1 MGTDLGCHHERSPIP
16 RGLTGFGQAVRDV
29 CLRHPL
35 TADDF
40 VFAYQVYS
48 APGLS
53 TFIPTPQDRMSEVLA
68 QDPST
73 VVIRWR
79 SLYADAGLLKYGD
92 LDPLPRHILE
102 PMFSA
107 FALQG
112 IESKKKGEF
121 TREELASLAEVNV
134 TSLKEY
140 EYFTYATANGKKLE
154 FVDPPTG
161 YYLDFDKKETVLTL
175 HFTLPLK
182 RPLKAKSLT
191 VEVYDP
197 EFFIAFEL
205 AEKDPAKLVGAPA
218 QCKLTVGKPQE
229 MNAALAQQFSQLAVG
244 QRQDVEGQIGQL
256 DLLAGRGDRPAV
268 GQEETF
274 LGRTRIARRF
284 RARIRD

>member
-1 MGTDLGCHHERSPIP
+1 MIQRFFLSVAAALAALASAAAPASSHPHVWVTVKSELVYAPDGSV
-16 RGLTGFGQAVRDV
+16 TGVR
-29 CLRHPL
+29 HAW
-35 TADDF
+35 TFDD
-40 VFAYQVYS
+40 
-48 APGLS
+48 
-53 TFIPTPQDRMSEVLA
+53 
-68 QDPST
+68 
-73 VVIRWR
+73 
-79 SLYADAGLLKYGD
+79 
-92 LDPLPRHILE
+92 
-102 PMFSA
+102 MFSA

-244 QRQDVEGQIGQL
+244 QRDPTLTIGAEYSNK
-256 DLLAGRGDRPAV
+256 LLVKCP
-268 GQEETF
+268 
-274 LGRTRIARRF
+274 
-284 RARIRD
+284 